1 MAAIEEKIKELR
13 DSFDCVLCMELLYKP
28 YTLVCGHSFCSTC
41 ISKETES
48 KCPSCRAVYIKPIDY
63 NRSMDKTAMILFP
76 EDYSK
81 KVNEPHEDAEKDKLY
96 STMYREIAERARKDY
111 ASSPPPAFDRLVE
124 AAASLRKDPKVLY
137 YPFNIYNKIVMGSS
151 IFMALMIAIEATD
164 VAVGVAL
171 CLLFVSYLSNKM
183 SRTAINWIEYGE
195 GLFRNDSAEQ
205 RSAGRSNDVVN
216 SALNTLI
223 NAGAITAM
231 PQRMPPPI
239 PIPRPPQMMADYMN
253 MPIFDLP
260 RRRPEPFDS
269 SGGLMRSIE
278 PEMNDILPDPVD

>member
-1 MAAIEEKIKELR
+1 MATFEEKIKELR

-28 YTLVCGHSFCSTC
+28 YTLVCGHSFCSAC

-81 KVNEPHEDAEKDKLY
+81 KVNEPHEDIEKDKLY

-137 YPFNIYNKIVMGSS
+137 HPFNIYNKIVMGAS

-171 CLLFVSYLSNKM
+171 CLLFVSYLSNKI
-183 SRTAINWIEYGE
+183 SRTAIDWIDYGE
-195 GLFRNDSAEQ
+195 GLFRNS
-205 RSAGRSNDVVN
+205 SAGQRNNDVVG

-223 NAGAITAM
+223 NAGALTAI
-231 PQRMPPPI
+231 PQRIPP
-239 PIPRPPQMMADYMN
+239 PIPRPPQMMADYIN

-269 SGGLMRSIE
+269 SSGPMRSIE
-278 PEMNDILPDPVD
+278 PEMNDIIPD

>member
-1 MAAIEEKIKELR
+1 MATFEEKIKELR

-28 YTLVCGHSFCSTC
+28 YTLMCGHSFCSAC

-63 NRSMDKTAMILFP
+63 NRSMDKTAMVLFP

-81 KVNEPHEDAEKDKLY
+81 KVNEPHEDTEKDKLY
-96 STMYREIAERARKDY
+96 ATMYREIAERARKDY
-111 ASSPPPAFDRLVE
+111 TTSPPPSFDRLVE

-137 YPFNIYNKIVMGSS
+137 YPFNIYNKIVMGAS
-151 IFMALMIAIEATD
+151 IFMAFMIAIEATD

-171 CLLFVSYLSNKM
+171 CLLFVSYLANKM
-183 SRTAINWIEYGE
+183 CRTAINWIDYGE
-195 GLFRNDSAEQ
+195 GLFRNSN
-205 RSAGRSNDVVN
+205 AGRNNDVVG

-231 PQRMPPPI
+231 PQRIPPPA
-239 PIPRPPQMMADYMN
+239 PRPPQMMPDYMN
-253 MPIFDLP
+253 MPIFDLS
-260 RRRPEPFDS
+260 RRRP
-269 SGGLMRSIE
+269 E
-278 PEMNDILPDPVD
+278 PEMNDILPDLVD